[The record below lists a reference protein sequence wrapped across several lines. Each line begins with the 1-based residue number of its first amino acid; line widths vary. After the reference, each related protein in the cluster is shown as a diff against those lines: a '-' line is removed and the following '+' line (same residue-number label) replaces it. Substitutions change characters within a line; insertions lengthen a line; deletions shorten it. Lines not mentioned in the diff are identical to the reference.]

1 MYKKHNRSQLWRWS
15 HGIFYIKE
23 WSLVSVFFLL
33 CAPLNAKHIWW
44 SHKTMCW
51 WGHRLRNYLKREPG
65 SHTHFHVLKVSS
77 TNCHVDTSLLLRL
90 GGIKAKYPRT
100 QSTQPANCAG
110 HPHKLQTWGNVSFL
124 NVNTDYQHRV
134 AEIEDIWGKLYTGF
148 IIIIFQMYPNTKFY
162 EEWTD
167 EFLYTYKKNTHKC
180 NILGVC
186 NTFRQT
192 ALLLSSLVW
201 CYVWLLIFFQF
212 HFQTYCSLHDIRDLK
227 LVWYTTRTLAMATS
241 TSTQHNQRRTI
252 DKGRP

>member
-23 WSLVSVFFLL
+23 WSLVSVFFSF

-51 WGHRLRNYLKREPG
+51 WGHRLRNYLKREPV

-148 IIIIFQMYPNTKFY
+148 IIIIFQIYPNTKFY

-167 EFLYTYKKNTHKC
+167 EFLYTYKKTPINATYWVVVIHLDKLRFYYRHC
-180 NILGVC
+180 FGVTSDC
-186 NTFRQT
+186 LSFFSFTFKHIAR
-192 ALLLSSLVW
+192 
-201 CYVWLLIFFQF
+201 YM
-212 HFQTYCSLHDIRDLK
+212 
-227 LVWYTTRTLAMATS
+227 TLET
-241 TSTQHNQRRTI
+241 
-252 DKGRP
+252 